1 MAALTVASCI
11 AGQEDRC
18 DMLLVVR
25 HADAGDKGSWDGPD
39 MLPPLAPLSAAK
51 PGPGGSPAVEP

>member
-1 MAALTVASCI
+1 MAALTVARCI

-39 MLPPLAPLSAAK
+39 VGRPLS
-51 PGPGGSPAVEP
+51 PA